1 MSQHAGTRRM
11 WTASRVKVAMAGT
24 AQHLSKVTSI
34 VESFEVWK
42 AIVRG
47 IVVCQPLLGCRNIEA
62 YVASALDCRHLAEE
76 SMLPSSCAL
85 S

>member
-1 MSQHAGTRRM
+1 MLTV
-11 WTASRVKVAMAGT
+11 SRAKAVRAGT

-47 IVVCQPLLGCRNIEA
+47 IVGCQPLPGCHNIET

-76 SMLPSSCAL
+76 SMLPSSCAVG
-85 S
+85 